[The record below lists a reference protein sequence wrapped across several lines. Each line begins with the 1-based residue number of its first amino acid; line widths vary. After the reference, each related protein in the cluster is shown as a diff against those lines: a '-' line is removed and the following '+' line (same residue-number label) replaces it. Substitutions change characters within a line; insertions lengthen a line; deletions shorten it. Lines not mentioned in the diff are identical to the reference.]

1 MDEKLR
7 GAVPESDAAGLARV
21 AAEARALVRRRAGIS
36 AAAAVLPLPGLDV
49 AVDVA
54 AFADMLRRINEAF
67 ALSPE
72 QIARLHTEE
81 RVAVLTA
88 LSQVGAVFAG
98 RYVTSAV
105 VLTAVKQLGARWV
118 AGRAAKWVPLAGQAA
133 AAALSY
139 WAVVNLGDAHV
150 AECVR
155 VRDRVRALLA
165 APGRP
170 AR

>member
-1 MDEKLR
+1 M
-7 GAVPESDAAGLARV
+7 
-21 AAEARALVRRRAGIS
+21 
-36 AAAAVLPLPGLDV
+36 
-49 AVDVA
+49 
-54 AFADMLRRINEAF
+54 
-67 ALSPE
+67 
-72 QIARLHTEE
+72 
-81 RVAVLTA
+81 
-88 LSQVGAVFAG
+88 GAVFAG

-105 VLTAVKQLGARWV
+105 VLTAIKQFGARW
-118 AGRAAKWVPLAGQAA
+118 ATGRAAKWVPLAGQAA

-155 VRDRVRALLA
+155 VRERVRALLA